1 MKTIVRKLTND
12 ATWPAASHANAAG
25 EKFNLRVIPATVDTP
40 ESYQEFQTP
49 NLADVVSQMGL
60 TSLKPAPIPRPTVPP
75 IQPTAKKIP
84 KFDLIEKLVALNV
97 VEEFY
102 ALIGSLP
109 LAERLKWDAAQNVA
123 ENYPFLVE
131 NKAAILSTLGITEEQ
146 FSELFS

>member
-1 MKTIVRKLTND
+1 MIRLIYNPDTKEIIDLID
-12 ATWPAASHANAAG
+12 PCEG
-25 EKFNLRVIPATVDTP
+25 TVTGTTFQIFEGSP
-40 ESYQEFQTP
+40 EEVYDKIDE
-49 NLADVVSQMGL
+49 LGL
-60 TSLKPAPIPRPTVPP
+60 ITTRFALPPRPSGV
-75 IQPTAKKIP
+75 KKIP